1 MSTLLAEIEAF
12 IAVHGLSEWQ
22 FGDRAM
28 GDRRFVKE
36 LRRGRRCWP
45 ETEAKA
51 RTFIATYAP
60 DREALKC

>member
-1 MSTLLAEIEAF
+1 MAA
-12 IAVHGLSEWQ
+12 HKLSEWQ
-22 FGDRAM
+22 FGERAM

-51 RTFIATYAP
+51 RTFMVTFAS
-60 DREALKC
+60 DREAA